1 MTFEFFFSFLLLS
14 ETSKIVGCIPNW
26 NKKFTDMCRIA
37 DRINSLMLFS
47 ESFCLCVCSWQEGQ
61 LPMVNFVLTFKQ
73 NLRRFYASD
82 VIMLATDIYFSMFIV
97 SNLEKKNEKA
107 EIKST

>member
-1 MTFEFFFSFLLLS
+1 
-14 ETSKIVGCIPNW
+14 
-26 NKKFTDMCRIA
+26 
-37 DRINSLMLFS
+37 
-47 ESFCLCVCSWQEGQ
+47 
-61 LPMVNFVLTFKQ
+61 MVNFVLTFKQ

-97 SNLEKKNEKA
+97 SNLEEKKKKEEKA